1 MKTLRDLLYGVS
13 IEAIQGNTLIEVEA
27 IAFDSRQVKKRGL
40 FIAIKGD
47 QIDGHEYM
55 NAAIEKGASAI
66 ICEQKPAIA
75 DSTIVW
81 ITTKNSREALAF
93 CAANFY
99 DNPSQELSL
108 VGVTGT
114 NGKTSVTSLL
124 HHLFESAGYAVGL
137 LSTIVVK
144 YPSRTIEATHTTPDP
159 LQINQH
165 LRAMVSQGVEHC
177 FMEVSSHGIAQ
188 DRIKGLV
195 FSGGVFTNL
204 TQDHLDYHE
213 TFAAYR
219 DVKKAFFDGLSPK
232 AFSLINV
239 DDKNGNYMHQNCKAQ
254 CKSFALKNYA
264 TYQAKVLETEFSG
277 MLLKIDNQEV
287 WTSLVGQFNASN
299 LLAVYAVARE
309 LNMGKMEVLAALS
322 ELRNVKG
329 RFDTFITPNKATVI
343 VDYAHTPDAL
353 KNVLETIALIRTKNE
368 TLTTIIG
375 CGGDRDQTK
384 RPLMAKAAAALSD
397 KVIFTSDNPR
407 NEDPESII
415 DQMEAGV
422 SPSDYK
428 KSLRI
433 TNRKAAIKAGCMSLT
448 PGDVLLVAGKGHEN
462 YQEIKGE
469 KHPFDDYAL
478 VKEICKQ
485 LF

>member
-1 MKTLRDLLYGVS
+1 MKILKDLLYGVS
-13 IEAIQGNTLIEVEA
+13 IEAIQGNTSIGVDA
-27 IAFDSRQVKKRGL
+27 ITFDSRQVKKGSL

-47 QIDGHEYM
+47 QIDGHQYIM
-55 NAAIEKGASAI
+55 SAIELGAAAI
-66 ICEQKPAIA
+66 ICEDKPALSNL
-75 DSTIVW
+75 DIVL
-81 ITTKNSREALAF
+81 ITTKNSREALAI

-99 DNPSQELSL
+99 DNPSKELTL

-124 HHLFESAGYAVGL
+124 HHLFQRAGYAVGL
-137 LSTIVVK
+137 LSTITIK
-144 YPSRTIEATHTTPDP
+144 YPSKTIAATHTTPDP
-159 LQINQH
+159 LQINEH
-165 LRAMVSQGVEHC
+165 LRAMVSEGVEYC

-213 TFAAYR
+213 TFANYR
-219 DVKKAFFDGLSPK
+219 DVKKAFFDGLSPQ
-232 AFSLINV
+232 AFSLVNV
-239 DDKNGNYMHQNCKAQ
+239 DDKNGRYMLQNCLAKH
-254 CKSFALKNYA
+254 KTFGLKNYA
-264 TYQAKVLETEFSG
+264 NYQAKVLETEFSG
-277 MLLKIDNQEV
+277 MLLKIDDQEV

-299 LLAVYAVARE
+299 LLAVYAVASE
-309 LNMGKMEVLAALS
+309 LSLPKIEALSFLS
-322 ELRNVKG
+322 ELKNIKG
-329 RFDTFITPNKATVI
+329 RFDTYRTPNNATVI
-343 VDYAHTPDAL
+343 VDYAHTPDAI

-368 TLTTIIG
+368 TLTTIVG
-375 CGGDRDQTK
+375 CGGDRDQSK
-384 RPLMAKAAAALSD
+384 RPLMANVAAALSD

-407 NEDPESII
+407 NENPETII
-415 DQMEAGV
+415 DQMESGV
-422 SPSDYK
+422 SPADYK

-433 TNRKAAIKAGCMSLT
+433 TDRKAAIKAGCMSLK

-462 YQEIKGE
+462 YQEIKGKRE
-469 KHPFDDYAL
+469 PFDDYEI

>member
-27 IAFDSRQVKKRGL
+27 ITYDSRQVKKRGL

-47 QIDGHEYM
+47 QIDGHEFI
-55 NAAIEKGASAI
+55 NSAIEKGASAI
-66 ICEQKPAIA
+66 ICEQKPVIA

-124 HHLFESAGYAVGL
+124 HRLFESAGYAVGL

-144 YPSRTIEATHTTPDP
+144 YPSQTIEATHTTPDP

-165 LRAMVSQGVEHC
+165 LRVMVSQGVDHC

-204 TQDHLDYHE
+204 TQDHLDYHQ

-219 DVKKAFFDGLSPK
+219 DVKKVFFDGLSPK
-232 AFSLINV
+232 AFSLINL

-384 RPLMAKAAAALSD
+384 RPLMAKAAAELSD

-407 NEDPESII
+407 NEDPEVII

-433 TNRKAAIKAGCMSLT
+433 TNRKAAIKAGCMNLT
-448 PGDVLLVAGKGHEN
+448 PGDVLLVAG
-462 YQEIKGE
+462 
-469 KHPFDDYAL
+469 
-478 VKEICKQ
+478 
-485 LF
+485 